1 MQAMHTGQYRLGYA
15 RPMTELEK
23 GPRGLRRGRGARE
36 RILSAS
42 QQLFRDQG
50 INRTGMDQLCAVAEV
65 SKRTLYQHFPGKDEL
80 IAEHLRR
87 FDPDILPEVFD
98 RTDLTPRER
107 LLAAFDIHS
116 PLCPFI
122 AAAVEIHDPGHPAR
136 VYARDYKQAVA
147 ARLTETAR
155 EAGATNP
162 EQLGEQL
169 ALLLDGASARSRVL
183 NTSTFSTAAAIAAVL
198 IDNAIPSGSGAA
210 RRRDGPFVNL
220 ALRGQSGKQVP
231 CDVPDDVD
239 DHLGREL
246 GVGVVELR
254 RQVRHAH
261 RLRVFDEARPDRRAQ
276 SADRLVDEVVVQR
289 PFGHGLRLDGYP
301 RVGIT
306 RRVAC
311 QQVLE
316 GAGRGVALGERI
328 SESPGLAQGRDQRG
342 VTVFV
347 VDTPNLARP
356 TATPGSRERGSR
368 SGRT

>member
-1 MQAMHTGQYRLGYA
+1 MHTDQYRLGYA

-50 INRTGMDQLCAVAEV
+50 INCTGMDQLCAVAEV

-107 LLAAFDIHS
+107 LLAAFDIHP

-136 VYARDYKQAVA
+136 VYARDYKQAFA

-198 IDNAIPSGSGAA
+198 VDNAIPTAAVPRARLTSFRRA
-210 RRRDGPFVNL
+210 RRQRAIRPRTRHL
-220 ALRGQSGKQVP
+220 ASCRAPV
-231 CDVPDDVD
+231 
-239 DHLGREL
+239 GRSE
-246 GVGVVELR
+246 
-254 RQVRHAH
+254 
-261 RLRVFDEARPDRRAQ
+261 RLSSDRRPRHRSSSGQ
-276 SADRLVDEVVVQR
+276 
-289 PFGHGLRLDGYP
+289 GLGTAC
-301 RVGIT
+301 VGLE
-306 RRVAC
+306 R
-311 QQVLE
+311 E
-316 GAGRGVALGERI
+316 GAGGGNAVERFLAPSHAGRVPAKGKEVINDRAAEVA
-328 SESPGLAQGRDQRG
+328 
-342 VTVFV
+342 
-347 VDTPNLARP
+347 
-356 TATPGSRERGSR
+356 GS
-368 SGRT
+368 